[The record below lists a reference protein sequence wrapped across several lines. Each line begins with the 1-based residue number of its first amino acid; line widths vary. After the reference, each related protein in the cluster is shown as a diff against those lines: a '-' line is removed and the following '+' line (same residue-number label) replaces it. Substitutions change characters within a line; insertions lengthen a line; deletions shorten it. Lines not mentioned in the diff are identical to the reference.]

1 MKKETKDKLIT
12 SYWIIIYSLAV
23 IGVIGILRYL
33 VYGRFY

>member
-1 MKKETKDKLIT
+1 MKKETKDKLVT
-12 SYWIIIYSLAV
+12 TYWITIYSLAV

>member
-12 SYWIIIYSLAV
+12 AYWIIIYSLAV
-23 IGVIGILRYL
+23 IGTVGILRYL

>member
-1 MKKETKDKLIT
+1 MKKETKDKLVT
-12 SYWIIIYSLAV
+12 TYWIIIYSLAV